1 MDNQNMNDQNMET
14 SGINSAAS
22 DSQPL
27 NNGNGQAG
35 TVFQSEYTPTQNS
48 YQGGSYNNNAYQGSS
63 YQNGSYQ
70 NATYQ
75 NSSYGG
81 NAYIPTPQQSTH
93 TVDSVVS
100 ELKKQKGI
108 MIAALLTNALLLIVF
123 AGITTVMFIRMDMVT
138 EEMAADL
145 ANCEE
150 SICKQGRTVNA
161 ISNGMESIV
170 EYMNDE
176 YSYNDPYYDPYIDY
190 DYDPYYDQYPAA
202 EKPVIYIY
210 PENETDV
217 EVRLR
222 LNDGDMLCTYPDPV
236 MDGDTYVWNMR
247 ALPDGTLYDA
257 DGTEYSYLFWEA
269 TNYAEPDFSQGFCVK
284 GEDTA
289 EFLRTTLA
297 EIGLTPEEYNE
308 FIVYWLPRMQDNEY
322 NLISFQADCYD
333 EACPLE
339 IIAADGE
346 EADVL
351 RVMMAWQAVDEY
363 VEIEPQSFE
372 GFERTGFSVVEWGG
386 EEVK

>member
-1 MDNQNMNDQNMET
+1 MDNQNMNNESMQ
-14 SGINSAAS
+14 GW
-22 DSQPL
+22 
-27 NNGNGQAG
+27 
-35 TVFQSEYTPTQNS
+35 TVTHSEYTPIQNS
-48 YQGGSYNNNAYQGSS
+48 YQPNAGQTGSYGS
-63 YQNGSYQ
+63 
-70 NATYQ
+70 
-75 NSSYGG
+75 
-81 NAYIPTPQQSTH
+81 NAYIPAPAQSTH
-93 TVDSVVS
+93 SIDSVVS

-108 MIAALLTNALLLIVF
+108 MIAALVINALLLIVF
-123 AGITTVMFIRMDMVT
+123 AGITTVMFIRLDMVT

-145 ANCEE
+145 ADCEE
-150 SICKQGRTVNA
+150 SICKQGRTVSA

-170 EYMNDE
+170 DYINDE
-176 YSYNDPYYDPYIDY
+176 YSYNDPYYDPYVDY

-217 EVRLR
+217 EVRLK
-222 LNDGDMLCTYPDPV
+222 LNDGDMLCTYPDPA
-236 MDGDTYVWNMR
+236 MDGDTYVWNLH
-247 ALPDGTLYDA
+247 ALPDGTLYDT
-257 DGTEYSYLFWEA
+257 DGIEYSYLFWEA
-269 TNYAEPDFSQGFCVK
+269 TDYAEPDFSHGFCVK

-297 EIGLTPEEYNE
+297 EIGLAPEEYNE

-322 NLISFQADCYD
+322 NLISFQTDNYD
-333 EACPLE
+333 ESCPLE
-339 IIAADGE
+339 VIAADGE

-372 GFERTGFSVVEWGG
+372 GFERTGFTVVEWGG